1 MKPKKIPARPIVPKG
16 RDGSPS
22 RPKPQARSAALLGT
36 LALLLAACP
45 LHADW
50 KIDSTKTLGSPA
62 PGVEVI
68 ETECSSGDKTA
79 RLTAILFSD
88 RKHTLR
94 VIDSPAPGNA
104 TLENTLR
111 RENAIA
117 GVNGSY
123 FQPDFRPVGLAIAD
137 GKTLGRFKQAKL
149 LSGIIGVTPK
159 GAIAI
164 IRSTAYTSQNPAF
177 TQALQCGPMLVQNG
191 TPVPG
196 LEPTRL
202 ARRTAIA
209 TGPNHRCALIRLT
222 STTLADTAKIL
233 SLPGILGDWTTQTA
247 LNLDGGSSTG
257 LWAAETA
264 SLPEINR
271 VRNFLAV
278 FPR

>member
-1 MKPKKIPARPIVPKG
+1 VKPKKVPARPIVPKG

-22 RPKPQARSAALLGT
+22 RPKPQARSAALLCT

-79 RLTAILFSD
+79 RLTAILFND

-191 TPVPG
+191 APVTG
-196 LEPTRL
+196 LESTRL
-202 ARRTAIA
+202 ARRTAVA
-209 TGPNHRCALIRLT
+209 TGPNHRRALIRLT

-233 SLPGILGDWTTQTA
+233 SLPGIFGTWSTQTA

-257 LWAAETA
+257 LWAAETV
-264 SLPEINR
+264 SLPEIKR

>member
-1 MKPKKIPARPIVPKG
+1 MPKG

-22 RPKPQARSAALLGT
+22 RPKPQARSAAFLGT

-50 KIDSTKTLGSPA
+50 KINSTKPLGSPA

-68 ETECSSGDKTA
+68 ETECSSGNKTA
-79 RLTAILFSD
+79 RLTAILFSE
-88 RKHTLR
+88 KTHTLR
-94 VIDSPAPGNA
+94 AIDSPAPGNA

-117 GVNGSY
+117 GVNGGY
-123 FQPDFRPVGLAIAD
+123 FQPDFRPVGLAMID
-137 GKTLGRFKQAKL
+137 GKTLTPFKQAKL

-159 GAIAI
+159 GAISI
-164 IRSTAYTSQNPAF
+164 IRSSAYAAQKPAF

-191 TPVPG
+191 EPVPG
-196 LEPTRL
+196 LESTRI
-202 ARRTAIA
+202 ARRTAVA
-209 TGPNHRCALIRLT
+209 TSPNHRCALIRLT

-233 SLPGILGDWTTQTA
+233 VLPGILGDWTPQTA
-247 LNLDGGSSTG
+247 LNLDGGFSTG
-257 LWAAETA
+257 LWAAETI
-264 SLPEINR
+264 SLPEIKR
-271 VRNFLAV
+271 VRNFLAL

>member
-1 MKPKKIPARPIVPKG
+1 MKPYNAAPHTPLLEGGA
-16 RDGSPS
+16 PS
-22 RPKPQARSAALLGT
+22 APRPKARSAALLCT
-36 LALLLAACP
+36 LALLLATCT

-88 RKHTLR
+88 RQHTLR

-117 GVNGSY
+117 GVNGGY
-123 FQPDFRPVGLAIAD
+123 FQPDFRPVGLAIID
-137 GKTLGRFKQAKL
+137 GKTLTPFKQAKL

-159 GAIAI
+159 DAIAI
-164 IRSTAYTSQNPAF
+164 IRSSAYAAQKPAF

-222 STTLADTAKIL
+222 STTLSDGAKIL
-233 SLPGILGDWTTQTA
+233 SLPGIFGTWSPQTA

-257 LWAAETA
+257 LWAAETV
-264 SLPEINR
+264 SLPEIKR

>member
-1 MKPKKIPARPIVPKG
+1 MLAALFAATFFALSASCASRSLRHFGPARANLG
-16 RDGSPS
+16 RLVV
-22 RPKPQARSAALLGT
+22 ATLVLGAFAHT
-36 LALLLAACP
+36 AGGG
-45 LHADW
+45 
-50 KIDSTKTLGSPA
+50 LGSA
-62 PGVEVI
+62 STGW
-68 ETECSSGDKTA
+68 
-79 RLTAILFSD
+79 F
-88 RKHTLR
+88 
-94 VIDSPAPGNA
+94 
-104 TLENTLR
+104 
-111 RENAIA
+111 
-117 GVNGSY
+117 
-123 FQPDFRPVGLAIAD
+123 
-137 GKTLGRFKQAKL
+137 L

-159 GAIAI
+159 DAIAI
-164 IRSTAYTSQNPAF
+164 IRSSAYAAQKPAF

-233 SLPGILGDWTTQTA
+233 SLPGIFGTWSTQTA

-257 LWAAETA
+257 LWAAETV
-264 SLPEINR
+264 SLPEIKR

>member
-1 MKPKKIPARPIVPKG
+1 MEGDA
-16 RDGSPS
+16 PS
-22 RPKPQARSAALLGT
+22 APKPQAPRAHALLAT
-36 LALLLAACP
+36 LALLLAASP
-45 LHADW
+45 LQADW
-50 KIDSTKTLGSPA
+50 RIDSTKTLGSPA

-68 ETECSSGDKTA
+68 ETECSSGEKTA

-88 RKHTLR
+88 RQHTLR

-117 GVNGSY
+117 GVNGGY

-149 LSGIIGVTPK
+149 LSGIVGVTPK
-159 GAIAI
+159 GAISI
-164 IRSTAYTSQNPAF
+164 IRSPAYASQKPAF

-191 TPVPG
+191 APVPG
-196 LEPTRL
+196 LESTRL
-202 ARRTAIA
+202 ARRTAVA
-209 TGPNHRCALIRLT
+209 TAPNHRRALIRLT

-233 SLPGILGDWTTQTA
+233 SLPGIFGDWSPQTA

-264 SLPEINR
+264 SLPEIKR